1 MTEIRNFNSKMG
13 DLLIFDNWTEATI
26 FTEKSEEK
34 NEERLAQVEHEPDI
48 ENSDDSAHHE
58 EQELDTSENTSPD
71 QTLYLHESISF
82 GSDDTV
88 GESGYDE
95 QDIQDEE
102 RYCCP

>member
-1 MTEIRNFNSKMG
+1 M
-13 DLLIFDNWTEATI
+13 
-26 FTEKSEEK
+26 
-34 NEERLAQVEHEPDI
+34 AQVEHEPDI